1 MAKKFNRLWAL
12 LAILLFS
19 VSAMAQEMKVS
30 GTLEDRDTK
39 EGVIMATVQ
48 LLRSDSTFIKGVLT
62 DDNGAFSIDIDQ
74 PGKYIVRFSSVGY
87 KTKATSFSV
96 SANKPEANLGRV
108 KFGADA
114 IMLKG
119 ATVTGQAAKVTL
131 KEDTFVYNASA
142 YRTPEVPLSRNW

>member
-96 SANKPEANLGRV
+96 SANKPEANPDASSLGQMR
-108 KFGADA
+108 
-114 IMLKG
+114 
-119 ATVTGQAAKVTL
+119 
-131 KEDTFVYNASA
+131 
-142 YRTPEVPLSRNW
+142 